1 MTSCR
6 DGLSV
11 TSGAAWAQSAAT
23 HVCPL
28 YIAGLIEPGDGKSV
42 RPMAERMAPGDH
54 DQFHH
59 VIASGI
65 WRRGAAG
72 GPACDT
78 HRRAAR
84 ETLSTGIAHLQIAKC
99 SFGENETIAEVAG
112 EMALLVAPETD

>member
-65 WRRGAAG
+65 LETRGRRRTSLRYT
-72 GPACDT
+72 PTSC
-78 HRRAAR
+78 
-84 ETLSTGIAHLQIAKC
+84 
-99 SFGENETIAEVAG
+99 
-112 EMALLVAPETD
+112 